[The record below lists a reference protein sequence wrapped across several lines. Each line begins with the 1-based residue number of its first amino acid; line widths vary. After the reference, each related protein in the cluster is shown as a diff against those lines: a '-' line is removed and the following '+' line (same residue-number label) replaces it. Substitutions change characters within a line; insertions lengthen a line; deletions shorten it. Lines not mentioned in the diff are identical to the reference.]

1 MRCEDL
7 ATKLDRMAEREDKLG
22 LEDGDTLRDWAKL
35 VREVREDF
43 RRLGEDI

>member
-7 ATKLDRMAEREDKLG
+7 ATKLDNMAEREDKLG

-43 RRLGEDI
+43 RHFGEDI